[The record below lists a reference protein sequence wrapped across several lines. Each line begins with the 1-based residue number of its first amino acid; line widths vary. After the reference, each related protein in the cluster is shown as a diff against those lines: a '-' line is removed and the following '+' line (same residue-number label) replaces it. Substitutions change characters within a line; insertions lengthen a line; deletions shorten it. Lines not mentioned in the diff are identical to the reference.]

1 MSTQL
6 SIRNLPESVNLYLRK
21 KAKLNNKSLNQVV
34 IEELSEKVP
43 NMKDTLD
50 SSLEWFIGK
59 GIDNETIEALTEENK
74 FQKEKMNRTNTLSR
88 Y

>member
-21 KAKLNNKSLNQVV
+21 KAKLSNKSLNQVV

-43 NMKDTLD
+43 NVKDTLD
-50 SSLEWFIGK
+50 SSLDWFIGK
-59 GIDNETIEALTEENK
+59 GIDNETMDALTEEDRL
-74 FQKEKMNRTNTLSR
+74 QKEKMTKTNALS
-88 Y
+88 

>member
-21 KAKLNNKSLNQVV
+21 KAKLSNKSLNQIV

-43 NMKDTLD
+43 NVKDTLD
-50 SSLEWFIGK
+50 SSLDWFIGK
-59 GIDNETIEALTEENK
+59 GIDNETMDALTEEDRL
-74 FQKEKMNRTNTLSR
+74 QKEKMAKTNALS
-88 Y
+88 

>member
-21 KAKLNNKSLNQVV
+21 KAKLSNKSLNQVV

-43 NMKDTLD
+43 NIKDTLD
-50 SSLEWFIGK
+50 SSLDWFIGK
-59 GIDNETIEALTEENK
+59 GIDVETMDALTEEDK
-74 FQKEKMNRTNTLSR
+74 LQKEKMAKTNALS
-88 Y
+88 

>member
-21 KAKLNNKSLNQVV
+21 KAKLSNKSLNQIV

-43 NMKDTLD
+43 NIKDTLD
-50 SSLEWFIGK
+50 SSLDWFIGK
-59 GIDNETIEALTEENK
+59 GIDNETMDALTEEDRL
-74 FQKEKMNRTNTLSR
+74 QKEKIAKTNALS
-88 Y
+88 